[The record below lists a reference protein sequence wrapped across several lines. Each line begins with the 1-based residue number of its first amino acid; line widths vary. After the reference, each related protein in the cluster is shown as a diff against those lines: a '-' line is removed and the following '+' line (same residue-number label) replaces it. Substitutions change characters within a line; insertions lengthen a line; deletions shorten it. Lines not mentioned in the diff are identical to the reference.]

1 MDGNYYDKCYN
12 YGKYD
17 RTGYSCNG
25 SAKERVVRVNEDGS
39 FVTEPIEEISSYVTN
54 ASCEHPARYLEA
66 VGKKTDFQTVG
77 TAGTCYKERLII
89 SNKCNKCQRRGI
101 KTYSPWVR
109 CSKHRYPACMLIGTA
124 SVAASSGVELHE
136 FFNANGERVMYPLA
150 TFDEDPDLSTS
161 GPQDQVSV
169 GQIIETEDG
178 KEIVIAVD
186 GQGAYV
192 TEVIDQ

>member
-1 MDGNYYDKCYN
+1 MMK
-12 YGKYD
+12 
-17 RTGYSCNG
+17 R
-25 SAKERVVRVNEDGS
+25 
-39 FVTEPIEEISSYVTN
+39 
-54 ASCEHPARYLEA
+54 
-66 VGKKTDFQTVG
+66 KKFWIG
-77 TAGTCYKERLII
+77 AA
-89 SNKCNKCQRRGI
+89 
-101 KTYSPWVR
+101 
-109 CSKHRYPACMLIGTA
+109 ACMLIGTA

-150 TFDEDPDLSTS
+150 TFDENPDLSTS
-161 GPQDQVSV
+161 GPQDQASV

>member
-1 MDGNYYDKCYN
+1 M
-12 YGKYD
+12 
-17 RTGYSCNG
+17 
-25 SAKERVVRVNEDGS
+25 A
-39 FVTEPIEEISSYVTN
+39 
-54 ASCEHPARYLEA
+54 
-66 VGKKTDFQTVG
+66 
-77 TAGTCYKERLII
+77 
-89 SNKCNKCQRRGI
+89 
-101 KTYSPWVR
+101 
-109 CSKHRYPACMLIGTA
+109 ACMLIGTA

-150 TFDEDPDLSTS
+150 TFDEDPDLSIN

-178 KEIVIAVD
+178 KEKVIAVD

>member
-1 MDGNYYDKCYN
+1 MK
-12 YGKYD
+12 
-17 RTGYSCNG
+17 R
-25 SAKERVVRVNEDGS
+25 
-39 FVTEPIEEISSYVTN
+39 
-54 ASCEHPARYLEA
+54 
-66 VGKKTDFQTVG
+66 KKFWIG
-77 TAGTCYKERLII
+77 AAAY
-89 SNKCNKCQRRGI
+89 
-101 KTYSPWVR
+101 
-109 CSKHRYPACMLIGTA
+109 MLIGTA

-178 KEIVIAVD
+178 KEIVTAVD
-186 GQGAYV
+186 GQGAYM